1 MRSVGVSEHI
11 LKTIVFFHYGDNTL
25 TGTGKIRFTSQEMRR
40 TMNKHFKLASK
51 ELSET
56 KIMKKVII
64 RTIIKGRFND
74 NVEIDGIYHGT
85 ANDGFFLSQKLIYK
99 ILLSKKYVRYNGT
112 INFKFLSYQPG
123 CRNLS
128 IIPGAEEKRQSSVIK
143 WRSFL
148 NDATNEL
155 KFQ

>member
-1 MRSVGVSEHI
+1 MRSVGVSERI